1 MSRLVSVL
9 AGLLFGIGLTLSDM
23 VDPQRVLAF
32 LDVTGAW
39 DPSLAIVM
47 ASALVPAALAWQ
59 IRGRREHPLLA
70 DRFHVPVSRK
80 IDRSLLAGAA
90 LFGVGW
96 GLIGLCP
103 GPALADLAIRPWPA
117 AMFVAAL
124 LGGMGLHR
132 LIHSRAR

>member
-1 MSRLVSVL
+1 MNRLVSVL
-9 AGLLFGIGLTLSDM
+9 AGLLFGLGLALSDM
-23 VDPQRVLAF
+23 VDQRRVLAF
-32 LDVTGAW
+32 LDVAGAW

-47 ASALVPAALAWQ
+47 ASALLPAALAWQ
-59 IRGRREHPLLA
+59 VRRRRERPWLA

-80 IDRSLLAGAA
+80 VDRALLAGAA

-103 GPALADLAIRPWPA
+103 GPALADLAIQPRPA

-132 LIHSRAR
+132 VIHSSPR